1 MGIRVNTLGI
11 AGVGLIGGSIGLA
24 ARANGFAGRVLGIG
38 RSESRLRAAVDA
50 GAIDGYTTDF
60 AGGTRQSDL
69 LYLATPVGVIIEQIH
84 CLRGITDVEIVVT
97 DAGSTKA
104 EIVRAAAALPPN
116 IHFVGGHP
124 MAGSEKSGVEA
135 ASAGLLHEAVYA
147 LTPDSSTTPRALEI
161 VGALAEAAGARVLLI
176 GAEEHDRAVAIT
188 SHLPHIVAGILV
200 RLAARGG
207 EQTARL
213 TAGSFRDLTRVAD
226 SPPALWGDIAITN
239 AGAILDAAREF
250 RDALDEI
257 ESLIRAGAPEGA
269 REWFAE
275 GSATRNSLTSAG
287 DPKL

>member
-50 GAIDGYTTDF
+50 GAIDSYTTDF
-60 AGGTRQSDL
+60 AEGARQSDL
-69 LYLATPVGVIIEQIH
+69 LYLSAPVGVIIEQIR
-84 CLRGITDVEIVVT
+84 CLSSITDAEIVVT

-124 MAGSEKSGVEA
+124 MAGSEESGVEA
-135 ASAGLLHEAVYA
+135 ASAGLLQEAAYA

-161 VGALAEAAGARVLLI
+161 VRALAEAAGARVLLI

-188 SHLPHIVAGILV
+188 SHLPHIVAGIFV
-200 RLAARGG
+200 RLAARAG

-213 TAGSFRDLTRVAD
+213 AAGSFRDLTRVAG
-226 SPPALWGDIAITN
+226 SPSALWGDIAITN
-239 AGAILDAAREF
+239 AGAILEAAREF

-257 ESLIRAGAPEGA
+257 EDIIRAGDGEGA
-269 REWFAE
+269 REWFAQ
-275 GSATRNSLTSAG
+275 GSATRNSLTSRG